1 VRNIPQM
8 TYKALFCGLLLAFVQ
23 ASFAQPGTASF
34 RTANPI
40 RDTLASVKINGLLID
55 ENVSLIEVDGL
66 GLLMTRTDFEKLRLV
81 KVRPWMVVR
90 GETEDLIALSR
101 LQGVKV
107 ELNQRTLSVELTA
120 TPELFAATNMNILEN
135 PRVVPSTVPLGA
147 YLNYDLVS
155 DSIGG
160 TNSTRGLVEAV
171 AFSQWGSV
179 VSNHFYNLASNLPA
193 GSVQNPWTNVRLDS
207 YFQKDFVDS
216 TARLKIGDAVV
227 NPGSWGRAV
236 RIAGLQIGT
245 DFSLNP
251 RFISSPLLDFRGQAS
266 LPSTVDVY
274 VNNGLLRRYEVAPGP
289 FSIAQIPV
297 ITGNGEARLVVR
309 DALGRDVTISQPF
322 FSVSSQLR
330 PGLSQYSFEVG
341 ALRQNYGIESNQ
353 YGTPIMA
360 ATYRYGVSSNL
371 TLEAR
376 GETFLRSEANFG
388 RMAAAGVSAI
398 WPFAPG
404 HALVPTIA
412 YSDSAAGHGVQA
424 SLQYGYSGARLFY
437 GLRAETATANFR
449 QVGFA
454 AGELPQ
460 VHRYTASAGFR
471 IGQGSVALALTDAT
485 PRPFT
490 IQTGPAAGLVIG
502 GNRNQIGTLSYSTSF
517 GGGWSVAAGVS
528 RIISGDA
535 STQAFLSLNYIPTIQ
550 SFASA
555 GINASRASNG
565 VSSET
570 AFVRAGVRAL
580 DTGGVGYDGEVSN
593 TRQRIG
599 VQAITRIGEFSADI
613 ANQSQLAS
621 GQNPTSGRVS
631 VRGSVV
637 VTGEAVA
644 AGRPITNGF
653 VLVTAPALANSAV
666 RTRSGAGVQLDGS
679 GVAVLTRIT
688 PYDQT
693 EVQVLPENTALDIT
707 IDRFSTKVT
716 PSAKAGTIARLE
728 VRKTRAITF
737 RLVDSLGKALPSGTP
752 FAVWNTATP
761 NEKEM
766 GKVGL
771 EGLVYVKDLPVN
783 AKIVSRLGSMS
794 CDLTLPAIPTELIP
808 DLGDILCIPR

>member
-1 VRNIPQM
+1 MGNISTMPRR
-8 TYKALFCGLLLAFVQ
+8 ALVFGMLLAFSQFSV
-23 ASFAQPGTASF
+23 AQPGTASF

-66 GLLMTRTDFEKLRLV
+66 GLLMTRTDFERLRLV
-81 KVRPWMVVR
+81 KVKPWMVVR

-120 TPELFAATNMNILEN
+120 TPELFADTNLNILEN
-135 PRVVPSTVPLGA
+135 PRVVPSAVPLGA

-155 DSIGG
+155 DSIRG

-171 AFSQWGSV
+171 AFSQWGSI
-179 VSNHFYNLASNLPA
+179 VSNHFYNQTSNLPV
-193 GSVQNPWTNVRLDS
+193 GSIQNPWTNVRLDS

-216 TARLKIGDAVV
+216 TTRLKIGDTVV

-274 VNNGLLRRYEVAPGP
+274 VNNGLVRRYEIAPGP
-289 FSIAQIPV
+289 FAISQIPV

-341 ALRQNYGIESNQ
+341 ALRQNYGISSNQ
-353 YGTPIMA
+353 YGTPVMA
-360 ATYRYGVSSNL
+360 GTYRYGVSSNL

-376 GETFLRSEANFG
+376 AETFLRAEASLG
-388 RMAAAGVSAI
+388 RMAVGGVSAV

-404 HALVPTIA
+404 HTLVPTIA
-412 YSDSAAGHGVQA
+412 YSDSAAGQGVQG
-424 SLQYGYSGARLFY
+424 SLQYGYSGARFFY

-449 QVGFA
+449 QLGFA

-460 VHRYTASAGFR
+460 DHRYTASGGFR
-471 IGQGSVALALTDAT
+471 IGQGSVALALTDST

-490 IQTGPAAGLVIG
+490 IQSGPATGLVIG
-502 GNRNQIGTLSYSTSF
+502 ANRNQIGTLSYSTTF
-517 GGGWSVAAGVS
+517 GSGWSMAAGVS

-535 STQAFLSLNYIPTIQ
+535 STQAFLSLNYFPDSQ
-550 SFASA
+550 RSVVA
-555 GINASRASNG
+555 GVNASRASNG
-565 VSSET
+565 VTSDS

-580 DTGGVGYDGEVSN
+580 DTGGFGYDGEVSN
-593 TRQRIG
+593 TRQRLG
-599 VQAITRIGEFSADI
+599 VQAITRVGEFSADV
-613 ANQSQLAS
+613 ANQSQGTN

-631 VRGSVV
+631 ARGSLV
-637 VTGEAVA
+637 VTGEAVV
-644 AGRPITNGF
+644 AGRPINNGF

-679 GVAVLTRIT
+679 GKAVLTRIT

-707 IDRFSTKVT
+707 IDRFSTRVT
-716 PSAKAGTIARLE
+716 PTSKAGTIARLE
-728 VRKTRAITF
+728 VRKTRAVTF
-737 RLVDSLGKALPSGTP
+737 RLIDSAGKSLPVGTP
-752 FAVWNTATP
+752 FAVWNSSTP
-761 NEKEM
+761 EDKEL

-771 EGLVYVKDLPVN
+771 EGLVYVKDWPVN
-783 AKIVSRLGSMS
+783 AKIVSRLGSQT
-794 CDLTLPAIPTELIP
+794 CELALPVIPTELIP
-808 DLGDILCIPR
+808 DLGDILCIPK